1 LPAASPPAFA
11 PEAQQHRRPGDHT
24 QLVTLCAGCHARVH
38 RTRILRRWL
47 PEILVDLWRE
57 WHPDAVEQLRLPVEM
72 SAGVPAG
79 AGWQSRAVQLGL
91 HSQSQCDAN
100 YWLPLI

>member
-38 RTRILRRWL
+38 RTLILRRWL

-57 WHPDAVEQLRLPVEM
+57 WHPDASSSSGFPSKCPLEYRLERGGK
-72 SAGVPAG
+72 AVP
-79 AGWQSRAVQLGL
+79 
-91 HSQSQCDAN
+91 CN
-100 YWLPLI
+100 